1 MVTSNLGL
9 HLIKKFEGC
18 RLKAYKALPTEKY
31 WTIGY
36 GHYGQDVT
44 SNMTITQQ
52 EADDLLR
59 LDLAK
64 YERAV
69 QVYNKIYKWRQCEF
83 DALVS
88 FCYNLGTGSIKQL
101 TDNGTRSKSVIA
113 SKMLLYNKS
122 GGKVI
127 VGLVKRRQ
135 YEQEIFLGVRAYE

>member
-1 MVTSNLGL
+1 MNTSDAGINI
-9 HLIKKFEGC
+9 IKKFEGC
-18 RLKAYKALPTEKY
+18 RLKAYNALPTERY
-31 WTIGY
+31 YTIGY
-36 GHYGQDVT
+36 GHYGHDV
-44 SNMTITQQ
+44 SPSMTITQQ
-52 EADDLLR
+52 EAEDLLR

-69 QVYNKIYKWRQCEF
+69 QSYNKIYKWRQCEF

-127 VGLVKRRQ
+127 AGLVKRRQ